1 MAVIPPLGF
10 RTVSARAGF
19 PRTSRPR
26 AGLFSVLVA
35 AVVTVVLG
43 VSGTAAWAADPEGGS
58 KKLRANLEAASKG
71 YEQAKTRLASSKKR
85 ETQLNVTMKAAQ
97 DRASRLTTR
106 VTAVAN
112 RSYQMGRV
120 STVMLLLNSSNPDS
134 FIERVQGLD
143 MLAQVDGSTLASYRE
158 DIETTKKA
166 QTALKA
172 EILEQQR
179 QLKVMEGKKKQAETA
194 LAEVGGGS
202 AGGFVDASSAAAEPA
217 PRNSDGSWPKES
229 CTVDDP
235 SSTGCVTP
243 RTLHAYQQ
251 ARADGFTHYTVCW
264 SQRDSGEHPK
274 GRACDFSANASTF
287 KDAAA
292 TGSDKAYGDRL
303 AAYFVKNADRLGVM
317 YVIWYRQIWTPST
330 GWRAYSA
337 SGGPSVV
344 HTNHVHLSEL

>member
-1 MAVIPPLGF
+1 M
-10 RTVSARAGF
+10 
-19 PRTSRPR
+19 
-26 AGLFSVLVA
+26 A
-35 AVVTVVLG
+35 AVVTAVLAVTG
-43 VSGTAAWAADPEGGS
+43 GTAAWAADPEGGT
-58 KKLRANLEAASKG
+58 KKLRANLEAAAKG
-71 YEQAKTRLASSKKR
+71 YDQAKTKLAASKKR
-85 ETQLNVTMKAAQ
+85 QGQLNATMKSAQ
-97 DRASRLTTR
+97 ERAGKLTKR
-106 VTAVAN
+106 VAAVAN

-120 STVMLLLNSSNPDS
+120 STVMLLLNSNDPDS
-134 FIERVQGLD
+134 FVERVQGLD
-143 MLAQVDGSTLASYRE
+143 MLAQVDGSTLASYKD

-166 QTALKA
+166 QTALNA

-202 AGGFVDASSAAAEPA
+202 AGGFIDADSPAADPA

-235 SSTGCVTP
+235 TSTGCITP
-243 RTLHAYQQ
+243 RMLHAYQQ
-251 ARADGFTHYTVCW
+251 ARSDGFTHYTVCW
-264 SQRDSGEHPK
+264 SQRSSGEHPK
-274 GRACDFSANASTF
+274 GRACDFSANATTF

-303 AAYFVKNADRLGVM
+303 AAYFVKNADKLGVM
-317 YVIWYRQIWTPST
+317 YVIWYRQIWMPST

-344 HTNHVHLSEL
+344 HTNHVHLSML